1 MNQAMYRQ
9 DETRQ
14 MIGMKTMNVGVD
26 LGPNKKAEMGEIKIS
41 VRGLNFYY
49 GEKQALFDNTLDIAA
64 KKVTAFI
71 GPSGCGKST
80 HIRAYNR
87 MYELYK
93 GFRADG
99 EILMGGTN
107 ILDSAVPALHL
118 RRKVGMIFQKPTPF
132 PMSLFDN
139 IAYGLKL
146 YNNYSHSEIEGRVE
160 KALKEAALWQE
171 VKGKLQQPG
180 TALSGGQQ
188 QRLCIARA
196 LAVEPDVLLMDEPCS
211 ALDPIATSKIEEL
224 IEELKGKLTI
234 VIVTHNMQQAAR
246 VSDYTAYMYMGQVM
260 EFGTTSTIFM
270 NPVRKETE
278 DYVTGRFG

>member
-1 MNQAMYRQ
+1 MHKDSMMMESGSSK
-9 DETRQ
+9 D
-14 MIGMKTMNVGVD
+14 
-26 LGPNKKAEMGEIKIS
+26 PEMGEIKVS
-41 VRGLNFYY
+41 VRGVNFYY

-64 KKVTAFI
+64 NKVTAFI

-80 HIRAYNR
+80 HLRTYNR

-93 GFRADG
+93 GFRAEG
-99 EILMGGTN
+99 EILMDGVN
-107 ILDSAVPALHL
+107 ILDASIPALHL
-118 RRKVGMIFQKPTPF
+118 RRRVGMIFQKPTPF

-139 IAYGLKL
+139 ISYGLKL
-146 YNNYSHSEIEGRVE
+146 YGNYSPSEIEGRVE
-160 KALKEAALWQE
+160 KALRDAALWDE
-171 VKGKLQQPG
+171 VHGKLQQPG

-211 ALDPIATSKIEEL
+211 ALDPIATAKIEEL
-224 IEELKGKLTI
+224 IQELKGKLTI
-234 VIVTHNMQQAAR
+234 VIVTHNMQQAGR
-246 VSDYTAYMYMGQVM
+246 VSDYTAYMYMGKLM

-270 NPVRKETE
+270 NPKRKETE

>member
-1 MNQAMYRQ
+1 MKEGKERITQA
-9 DETRQ
+9 
-14 MIGMKTMNVGVD
+14 IGMGKKSIAME
-26 LGPNKKAEMGEIKIS
+26 LMPNKKPEIGEIKLSI
-41 VRGLNFYY
+41 RKLNFYY
-49 GEKQALFDNTLDIAA
+49 GDKQALFENTLDIAA
-64 KKVTAFI
+64 KRVTAFI

-80 HIRAYNR
+80 HIRTYNR
-87 MYELYK
+87 MFELYK

-99 EILMGGTN
+99 EIIMDGIN
-107 ILDSAVPALHL
+107 ILTTAIPALHL
-118 RRKVGMIFQKPTPF
+118 RRRVGMIFQKPTPF

-146 YNNYSHSEIEGRVE
+146 HNAFGASEIEGRVE
-160 KALKEAALWQE
+160 KALKDAALWDE
-171 VKGKLQQPG
+171 VQGKLHHQG

-211 ALDPIATSKIEEL
+211 ALDPIATAKIEEL

-246 VSDYTAYMYMGQVM
+246 VSDFTAYMYMGKLM
-260 EFGTTSTIFM
+260 EFGATSTIFM